1 MQEKLEKIY
10 CEIVVL
16 QKNPLKTTMR
26 NVWPNCET
34 SHIFKSHAVSAKLH
48 C

>member
-16 QKNPLKTTMR
+16 QKTLENKYE